1 MFAQFESEPKPRRCP
16 FSTEIFENFISFV
29 NDQQTLHSLTLT
41 SRLCNQIASPLL
53 YKSITLTS
61 RHQMAKFQA
70 GAPSWAFNAVH
81 HIEMAHTYTDDI
93 DKEKTESLEIANIL
107 ISSRRKKILKY
118 PNLLSFHLTY
128 QERPFNTMWCTAPRS
143 VLCTLKSLILSQIDP
158 GDTKEGKM
166 KFLKVNYIKNSTHNH
181 HLGSPGKD
189 DELLYLYD
197 LLLELRWKYKSIIS
211 VEASFHELANWN
223 MGLVESAEQWRER
236 IMNV

>member
-1 MFAQFESEPKPRRCP
+1 MMSAQFRPNLRQCP
-16 FSTEIFENFISFV
+16 FSTEIFEDIISFV

-41 SRLCNQIASPLL
+41 SRLCNQLASPIL
-53 YKSITLTS
+53 YKSITLFS
-61 RHQMAKFQA
+61 RYQMAKFQA

-93 DKEKTESLEIANIL
+93 DEETTESLEIANIL

-128 QERPFNTMWCTAPRS
+128 QERPFDTMCCTALRS
-143 VLCTLKSLILSQIDP
+143 VL
-158 GDTKEGKM
+158 
-166 KFLKVNYIKNSTHNH
+166 Y
-181 HLGSPGKD
+181 